1 MDGDISIIKTKIL
14 VPRRRRNLLHRA
26 RLVDFIH
33 EHIDRKLILISAS
46 AGYGKTS
53 LLMDFAHD
61 TELPVCWYSLD
72 EWDRDPRVFLE
83 YMVASIRERFPH
95 FGDRTLGGLRGGV
108 HGESLRSTVGTLVNE
123 IHDVVPEYFALVID
137 DYHLVSDSQ
146 DVTSLFGF
154 FIRRLP
160 ENCHVLLSSRTTTL
174 GLPSIELVA
183 RGELEGLGNDDLKFT
198 GDEIQRLLRQNHNL
212 DLPQEEAERLAQQ
225 SEGWITA
232 ILLTTHTLWKGL
244 LHTMALAR
252 GDDSQIFAYLA
263 REVLQ
268 QQPKDVQDF
277 LTGSSV
283 FQRMNPSLCNELL
296 DMDGAREMLSLLED
310 KNLFIFRLEG
320 DGEDWFRY
328 HQLFQEF
335 LSSKLREDGDRYI
348 ALHFKAGR
356 LFEAQESWDEAI
368 RHYLDAGALSEAQ
381 RLVEEVAS
389 WAFRTG
395 RSGSLLFWTDSMI
408 QAGHG
413 SPWMHYWQSRV
424 LMDYG
429 RLDDAVRAL
438 EKAKDGFAERSD
450 SLGVAR
456 ALLQESSI
464 HRLRSE
470 YAEAIAKTDQALSLM
485 GGNEDASLTALAHS
499 IVGICYG
506 LQGELEKGLARLRE
520 ALSLFRSLG
529 EERLYDVADTLHN
542 IGTIYYPLDV
552 EKYLHYSR
560 KALAVWRRLGARGPM
575 AMTLN
580 NIGVAQYRQGRYGE
594 ALDTLQQ
601 AVAEGQSMG
610 LLRPQA
616 YPRATMGDVYRV
628 RGEYGLAQ
636 EEYIRALALAEEA
649 DEEFL
654 VGYLWDAMGN
664 LERLRHNFDRA
675 EQLIDRATETAY
687 EHGSDREVA
696 LYQISRG
703 VLLHVRGREQE
714 ALRTLQQA
722 ASSFQDGTA
731 RQESAKCYFH
741 LASVLFAMEAP
752 EEAALNLEMA
762 LDIMDQSGFD
772 PMLVDE
778 ASGSRRLLEYAERE
792 AAVQG
797 HAEMIRRLRA
807 RTEPPDEEGSRPPS
821 GPSPSDLEFNAL
833 GSSTVRRDGAIVDA
847 QELRLRAKEMLFF
860 FLAHRAVTKDQIVAA
875 LWPDLSLAKAHS
887 TFHFYLFQ
895 VRRLL
900 GGTDAISYE
909 GGAYRL
915 TARRYEYDVDEFHRT
930 LAKAARAT
938 SAQRE
943 KYLVQ
948 AVSLYQ
954 GEYLEDI
961 YSEWA
966 EVWRASLQREYYQA
980 LEDLA
985 KNCRAQGR
993 LEEAAEYCRRLLDKD
1008 ALREDIH
1015 RQLIGILLE
1024 TGDRAGAI
1032 RQFEKVRRTLEAELG
1047 TDPSDETLD
1056 LLRELLPNN

>member
-1 MDGDISIIKTKIL
+1 MDADISIVKTKIL
-14 VPRRRRNLLHRA
+14 VPRKRRNLLHRA

-61 TELPVCWYSLD
+61 TDLPVCWYSLD
-72 EWDRDPRVFLE
+72 EWDRDPRVFFE
-83 YMVASIRERFPH
+83 YLVASIRERFPH

-108 HGESLRSTVGTLVNE
+108 HGEGLRSIVGTLVNE
-123 IHDVVPEYFALVID
+123 IYEVVPEYFALVID

-146 DVTSLFGF
+146 DVTSLFSF
-154 FIRRLP
+154 FLRRLP

-198 GDEIQRLLRQNHNL
+198 ADEIQRLLRQNHNL

-277 LTGSSV
+277 LKESSV
-283 FQRMNPSLCNELL
+283 LQRMNASLCNELL
-296 DMDGAREMLSLLED
+296 DRHDAREMLSLLED
-310 KNLFIFRLEG
+310 KNLFISRLEG

-335 LSSKLREDGDRYI
+335 LSSKLREDGDRYVS
-348 ALHFKAGR
+348 LQLKAAQV
-356 LFEAQESWDEAI
+356 FEAQESWDEAI
-368 RHYLDAGALSEAQ
+368 RHYLEAGALSEAQ
-381 RLVEEVAS
+381 RLVEEVAG

-395 RSGSLLFWTDSMI
+395 RLGSLLFWTDSMI
-408 QAGHG
+408 QAGYG
-413 SPWMHYWQSRV
+413 SAWMHYWQSRV
-424 LMDYG
+424 LVDYG

-438 EKAKDGFAERSD
+438 DEAKDGFTARSD
-450 SLGVAR
+450 DLGMVR

-464 HRLRSE
+464 RRLRSE
-470 YAEAIAKTDQALSLM
+470 YAEAIATTDQALSLM
-485 GGNEDASLTALAHS
+485 GDKQDISLTAMAHS
-499 IVGICYG
+499 IVGICHG
-506 LQGELEKGLARLRE
+506 LQGEVEKGLARLGE
-520 ALSLFRSLG
+520 ALSLFKSLG
-529 EERLYDVADTLHN
+529 EDRLYDVADTLHN
-542 IGTIYYPLDV
+542 IGVIYYVVDV

-601 AVAEGQSMG
+601 AVVEGRDMG
-610 LLRPQA
+610 LLRHQA

-628 RGEYGLAQ
+628 RGEYALAQ
-636 EEYIRALALAEEA
+636 EEYARALALAEQA

-654 VGYLWDAMGN
+654 VGYLWDAMAN

-675 EQLIDRATETAY
+675 EQLIDRATEIAY

-703 VLLHVRGREQE
+703 ILLHVRGREQE

-731 RQESAKCYFH
+731 RQEWAKCYFH
-741 LASVLFAMEAP
+741 LASVFFSMEAH

-762 LDIMDQSGFD
+762 LDIMAQSGFD

-778 ASGSRRLLEYAERE
+778 ASGSRPLLEYAERE
-792 AAVQG
+792 VALRR
-797 HAEMIRRLRA
+797 HAELIRRLRA
-807 RTEPPDEEGSRPPS
+807 RTDPPDEEGLRPPS
-821 GPSPSDLEFNAL
+821 RPSPSSLEFNAL
-833 GSSTVRRDGAIVDA
+833 GSSTVRRDGATVDA

-860 FLAHRAVTKDQIVAA
+860 FLAHKVVTKDQIVAA

-900 GGTDAISYE
+900 GGTEAITYE

-915 TARRYEYDVDEFHRT
+915 VSRQYKHDVDEFHRC
-930 LAKAARAT
+930 LAKAARAG

-943 KYLVQ
+943 KYLGQ
-948 AVSLYQ
+948 AVSLYR
-954 GEYLEDI
+954 GDYLADI
-961 YSEWA
+961 YSEWTD
-966 EVWRASLQREYYQA
+966 EWRASLQREYYQA

-985 KNCRAQGR
+985 MLCGEQGR
-993 LEEAAEYCRRLLDKD
+993 LEEGAEFCRRFLDKD
-1008 ALREDIH
+1008 PLREDIH
-1015 RQLIGILLE
+1015 RELIAMLLAM
-1024 TGDRAGAI
+1024 GDRGGAI
-1032 RQFEKVRRTLEAELG
+1032 RQFEELRRILEEELG

-1056 LLRELLPNN
+1056 LLRGSLPDD

>member
-1 MDGDISIIKTKIL
+1 MDGDISIVKTKIL

-83 YMVASIRERFPH
+83 YLVASIRERFPH

-108 HGESLRSTVGTLVNE
+108 HGEGLRSIVGTLVNE
-123 IHDVVPEYFALVID
+123 IHEVVPEYFALVID
-137 DYHLVSDSQ
+137 DYHLVSDSK
-146 DVTSLFGF
+146 DVTSLFSF
-154 FIRRLP
+154 FLRRLP
-160 ENCHVLLSSRTTTL
+160 ENCHILLSSRTTTL

-212 DLPQEEAERLAQQ
+212 DLPGEEAERLAQQ

-244 LHTMALAR
+244 LHTMALAQ

-268 QQPKDVQDF
+268 QQPEEVQDF
-277 LTGSSV
+277 LRASSV
-283 FQRMNPSLCNELL
+283 LERMNPSLCNELL
-296 DMDGAREMLSLLED
+296 DIDDARGILSLLED
-310 KNLFIFRLEG
+310 KNLFISRLEG

-335 LSSKLREDGDRYI
+335 LSTKLREDGDRYV
-348 ALHFKAGR
+348 ALHLKAGR
-356 LFEAQESWDEAI
+356 VFETKESWDEAI
-368 RHYLDAGALSEAQ
+368 RHYLDAGAFGEAQ

-389 WAFRTG
+389 WAVRTG
-395 RSGSLLFWTDSMI
+395 RLGSLLFWTDSMI
-408 QAGHG
+408 QAGNG
-413 SPWMHYWQSRV
+413 SPWMHYWQSKV

-438 EKAKDGFAERSD
+438 EKAKDGFAARSD
-450 SLGVAR
+450 GLGMAR

-464 HRLRSE
+464 HRLRSD

-485 GGNEDASLTALAHS
+485 GDNEDASLTAMAQS

-506 LQGELEKGLARLRE
+506 LQGELELGLARLRE

-529 EERLYDVADTLHN
+529 EDRLYDVADTLHN
-542 IGTIYYPLDV
+542 IGTIYYAVDV

-580 NIGVAQYRQGRYGE
+580 NIGVAQYRQGRYSE
-594 ALDTLQQ
+594 ALDTLQR
-601 AVAEGQSMG
+601 AVAEGRDMG
-610 LLRPQA
+610 LLRSQA

-628 RGEYGLAQ
+628 TGEYALAQ
-636 EEYIRALALAEEA
+636 QEYAHALALAEEA

-664 LERLRHNFDRA
+664 LERLRQDFDRA
-675 EQLIDRATETAY
+675 EQLIDRATEIAY

-703 VLLHVRGREQE
+703 ILLHVKGREQE

-741 LASVLFAMEAP
+741 LASVLFSMEAP

-762 LDIMDQSGFD
+762 LDILAQSGFD

-778 ASGSRRLLEYAERE
+778 ASGSRPLLEYAARE
-792 AAVQG
+792 VAVQG
-797 HAEMIRRLRA
+797 HAELIRRLQA
-807 RTEPPDEEGSRPPS
+807 RTDPPDEEEFRPPPQLS
-821 GPSPSDLEFNAL
+821 RSDLEFIAL

-860 FLAHRAVTKDQIVAA
+860 FLAHRAVNKDQIVAA

-909 GGAYRL
+909 GGVYRL
-915 TARRYEYDVDEFHRT
+915 AARRYQYDVDEFHRT
-930 LAKAARAT
+930 LAKAARAM
-938 SAQRE
+938 SAQWE
-943 KYLVQ
+943 KYLLQ
-948 AVSLYQ
+948 AVSLYR
-954 GEYLEDI
+954 GDYLGDI
-961 YSEWA
+961 YSEWT
-966 EVWRASLQREYYQA
+966 EELRASLRREYHQA

-993 LEEAAEYCRRLLDKD
+993 LEDAAEYCHRLLDKD
-1008 ALREDIH
+1008 TLREDIH
-1015 RQLIGILLE
+1015 RELMGILLE
-1024 TGDRAGAI
+1024 MGDRAGAI
-1032 RQFEKVRRTLEAELG
+1032 RQFEKLRLILEEELG
-1047 TDPSDETLD
+1047 ADPSDETFD
-1056 LLRELLPNN
+1056 LLRGLLPDD